1 MHTAVHT
8 KNAEMVKLLLE
19 RDDIDVNIKA
29 IFQYIINTV
38 LKNIFFSFNSKSKK
52 FNTISNLLIN
62 QVQGIFDLIF

>member
-29 IFQYIINTV
+29 IFQYVINTV
-38 LKNIFFSFNSKSKK
+38 LKNSFFIQFQIKK
-52 FNTISNLLIN
+52 I
-62 QVQGIFDLIF
+62 

>member
-1 MHTAVHT
+1 MSFQIFFSSRFFIKFHKSALHTAVHT

-38 LKNIFFSFNSKSKK
+38 LKNSFFIQFQIKK
-52 FNTISNLLIN
+52 I
-62 QVQGIFDLIF
+62 

>member
-29 IFQYIINTV
+29 IFKYIINTV
-38 LKNIFFSFNSKSKK
+38 LKNSFFHSIPNQK
-52 FNTISNLLIN
+52 NLI
-62 QVQGIFDLIF
+62 QFQIY